1 MKESIH
7 NKRFTLRGK
16 ALDVSAPLVMGILN
30 VTPDSFSDGGS
41 YATLNSAIKRVDEM
55 INQGADLIDI
65 GGESTR
71 PGSDP
76 VPEDEELNRV
86 VPVLKEVIP
95 RYQDVIFSLDTTK
108 YNVARQGLESGV
120 HIINDVSGLQNGPR
134 LAELCL
140 EFGAGLIIMHSPG
153 NPKTMQ
159 DNPVYDDV
167 IADVSGFLKKQGEV
181 AESAGVESIIIDPGI
196 GFGKTLEHNLKLLA
210 GVDKLAELGYP
221 VLIGA
226 SRKSMFAKLLEDRQP
241 SERVAAT
248 LATHY
253 HSLMLGASILRVHD
267 VREAKDGIEVFK
279 AIQNHK

>member
-1 MKESIH
+1 MKDSIH

-41 YATLNSAIKRVDEM
+41 YATLQSAIKRVDEM
-55 INQGADLIDI
+55 ISQGADIIDI

-76 VPEDEELNRV
+76 VPEDEELERV
-86 VPVLKEVIP
+86 IPVLKEVIQRHP
-95 RYQDVIFSLDTTK
+95 RVIFSLDTTK

-120 HIINDVSGLQNGPR
+120 HIINDVSGLQNEPR
-134 LAELCL
+134 IAELCA

-159 DNPVYDDV
+159 NNPVYDDV
-167 IADVSGFLKKQGEV
+167 VADIIRFLRKQCELAG
-181 AESAGVESIIIDPGI
+181 SAGVDAIMVDPGI

-210 GVDKLAELGYP
+210 GVDKLVELGYP

-226 SRKSMFAKLLEDRQP
+226 SRKSMFVKLLGSREP

-248 LATHY
+248 LAAHY
-253 HSLMLGASILRVHD
+253 HTLMLGASILRVHD
-267 VREAKDGIEVFK
+267 VPEAKDSIEVFK
-279 AIQNHK
+279 AVQNQK